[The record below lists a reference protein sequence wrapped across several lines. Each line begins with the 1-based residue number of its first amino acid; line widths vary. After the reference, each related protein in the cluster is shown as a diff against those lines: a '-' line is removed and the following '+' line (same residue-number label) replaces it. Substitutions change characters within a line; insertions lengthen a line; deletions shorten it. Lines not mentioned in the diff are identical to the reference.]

1 MTDAASSHFHRGYTD
16 RATVEG
22 GKAGDPIRFLASTPG
37 VKRDGLDLRANGW
50 RLDNYRKSPVF
61 QWVHD
66 KTKPPIGRVDAEVR
80 NVLEADVY
88 FDQQDDFARQVESKY
103 RRGFLHAVSVG
114 WDFVDGQGTRLNT
127 SRLSLDEIRDR
138 AFYDMTELSGVPV
151 PADPDA
157 LKASQR
163 AGLRSLSRELAVL
176 FDEQEDPDG
185 EALADQ
191 VRAAVWDELE
201 RLGIEIPGYNTEP
214 AHEAG
219 FLMPTYP
226 GPAPAAVDGK
236 AARSLL
242 AAFDLQ
248 GVK

>member
-1 MTDAASSHFHRGYTD
+1 MTAFHRGYAD
-16 RATVEG
+16 RAASEG
-22 GKAGDPIRFLASTPG
+22 GRPGDPIRFLASTPG
-37 VKRDGLDLRANGW
+37 VKRDGLDLRTGGW
-50 RLDNYRKSPVF
+50 KLDNFRKSPVF

-80 NVLEADVY
+80 TVLESDVF
-88 FDQQDDFARQVESKY
+88 FDQDDPFARQVESKY

-114 WDFVDGQGTRLNT
+114 WDFVDGQGIRLNT

-157 LKASQR
+157 LKTSQR
-163 AGLRSLSRELAVL
+163 DGLRSLSRELAVL

-185 EALADQ
+185 EALAEQ

-201 RLGIEIPGYNTEP
+201 RLGIEIPGYNKEP
-214 AHEAG
+214 ADQAG
-219 FLMPTYP
+219 FLMPDDS
-226 GPAPAAVDGK
+226 GRAASRIDSQ
-236 AARSLL
+236 AARTFL
-242 AAFDLQ
+242 AAFSLQ
-248 GVK
+248 GVS